1 MIVAPITKRMEIITG
16 IQVFLISW
24 MSFEYKENG
33 GNKAFPLNLKHQY
46 HVSQYRE
53 HDYHANN
60 RKNRDYNEY
69 PSLSHFTDEL

>member
-33 GNKAFPLNLKHQY
+33 GNKAFL
-46 HVSQYRE
+46 
-53 HDYHANN
+53 ANPN
-60 RKNRDYNEY
+60 
-69 PSLSHFTDEL
+69 H